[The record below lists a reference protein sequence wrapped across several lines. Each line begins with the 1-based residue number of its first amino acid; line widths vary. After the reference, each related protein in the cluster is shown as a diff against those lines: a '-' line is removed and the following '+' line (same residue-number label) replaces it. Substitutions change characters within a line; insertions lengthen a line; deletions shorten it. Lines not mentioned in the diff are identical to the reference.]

1 MRAPSLK
8 PKAAPK
14 LVRRRLGSASTAGIK
29 SHRLLDGRTVDL
41 RELDSR
47 EQAFLRDLQKMW
59 RQGVSYFE
67 VYRTATGPGSPALRG
82 RNRIDGQ
89 IVESSLYLAARDIA
103 TRAGIQQGL
112 VLAPEHATKR
122 VAAPKDA
129 SMISASQAA
138 DLIGIS
144 RAAVYKAIEKGAL
157 NAIRLG
163 NVTVVD
169 RASALA
175 YRDGR
180 RSERLRE
187 SR

>member
-1 MRAPSLK
+1 MRIVFVFFFQAEDGIRD
-8 PKAAPK
+8 K
-14 LVRRRLGSASTAGIK
+14 LVT
-29 SHRLLDGRTVDL
+29 
-41 RELDSR
+41 
-47 EQAFLRDLQKMW
+47 
-59 RQGVSYFE
+59 GVQ
-67 VYRTATGPGSPALRG
+67 TCALP
-82 RNRIDGQ
+82 IF
-89 IVESSLYLAARDIA
+89 
-103 TRAGIQQGL
+103 
-112 VLAPEHATKR
+112 LAPEHATSR

-175 YRDGR
+175 YRDER
-180 RSERLRE
+180 RSDRRRE
-187 SR
+187 PR

>member
-1 MRAPSLK
+1 M
-8 PKAAPK
+8 
-14 LVRRRLGSASTAGIK
+14 
-29 SHRLLDGRTVDL
+29 SHQLLDGRILDL

-47 EQAFLRDLQKMW
+47 EQAFLRDLQKMS
-59 RQGVSYFE
+59 RQRVSYFE
-67 VYRTATGPGSPALRG
+67 VYRAATGPGSPALRG

-89 IVESSLYLAARDIA
+89 IVESPLYVAARDIA
-103 TRAGIQQGL
+103 TRVGIQQGL
-112 VLAPEHATKR
+112 VLAPEHATAR

-175 YRDGR
+175 YRDDR
-180 RSERLRE
+180 RSDRRRE
-187 SR
+187 PR